1 MLTDDEIKA
10 LLEGCEGVTPG
21 PWTVEM
27 HGPSPVLYSGRSNER
42 HGLNLMRLSDGDWNF
57 NNNAA
62 HIARCDP
69 STIAE
74 LCTRLLSA
82 EARVR
87 VLEEALREC
96 EETLALVEY
105 PNVVDPRYGAEVE
118 ALGER
123 IGYGA
128 LMSSASAS
136 WRENAGKLA
145 GSEFVAGPCFVT
157 VVRTLMIVRTALQ
170 EQSK

>member
-1 MLTDDEIKA
+1 MLTDDEIEVVTITEKA
-10 LLEGCEGVTPG
+10 IRELLNQAAF
-21 PWTVEM
+21 
-27 HGPSPVLYSGRSNER
+27 SSGS
-42 HGLNLMRLSDGDWNF
+42 
-57 NNNAA
+57 
-62 HIARCDP
+62 IALDP
-69 STIAE
+69 RDISE
-74 LCTRLLSA
+74 LCTRLLKA
-82 EARVR
+82 EARAKA
-87 VLEEALREC
+87 LEDALREC

-105 PNVVDPRYGAEVE
+105 PSIVDPRYGAEVE

-136 WRENAGKLA
+136 WRKNAGKLA

-157 VVRTLMIVRTALQ
+157 IVRTLMMVRTALQ